1 MKNTCPKCDT
11 AYNVSAAAIGRK
23 FTCKNCSTP
32 VVVTAEGLDYQNPPA
47 AAAPVEA
54 APAGGNAF
62 DFDAGG
68 DDEERKPVKAAKK
81 AGKSTKSRAED
92 DEEPAPK
99 KAKAKKATDPEP
111 EPEADDEDFDT
122 LPARKAKKGG
132 SDKNVV
138 KDFLFFKEFIA
149 PLFVKLIFFLSIAG
163 LLLGGLGLVVVGLIQ
178 GSIGTILGGL
188 CSAVIFVPLG
198 IFMVRV
204 YCELV
209 LLGFSVYDRLGE
221 IKNLLE
227 NGQATTPSEPPSPP
241 TP

>member
-11 AYNVSAAAIGRK
+11 AYNVSAAAVGRK

-32 VVVTAEGLDYQNPPA
+32 VIVTDEGLDYQNPPA
-47 AAAPVEA
+47 AAPAPLAA

-62 DFDAGG
+62 DFDAGA

-81 AGKSTKSRAED
+81 TGKAAKARD
-92 DEEPAPK
+92 DEEEPAPK
-99 KAKAKKATDPEP
+99 KAKAKKAADPEP
-111 EPEADDEDFDT
+111 EPEDEEFDA

-149 PLFVKLIFFLSIAG
+149 PLFVKLIFFLSVAG
-163 LLLGGLGLVVVGLIQ
+163 ILLGGLGAVGFALIS
-178 GSIGTILGGL
+178 GKVELILGGL
-188 CSAVIFVPLG
+188 CSAVIFVPLS

-221 IKNLLE
+221 IKTLLE
-227 NGQATTPSEPPSPP
+227 KGQATTPSEPPSPP